1 MIEIYILY
9 QLLTYDVMLDLWQDL
24 PVMRLLT
31 SVSLHL
37 A

>member
-31 SVSLHL
+31 SVPLHL

>member
-31 SVSLHL
+31 SVPLRP